1 MATCRLEQCLSV
13 LSSKKSG
20 GAFAASAMS
29 RKMRFDKRS
38 MCS

>member
-20 GAFAASAMS
+20 GAPAARAMS
-29 RKMRFDKRS
+29 RNTRFDRRS
-38 MCS
+38 MCA